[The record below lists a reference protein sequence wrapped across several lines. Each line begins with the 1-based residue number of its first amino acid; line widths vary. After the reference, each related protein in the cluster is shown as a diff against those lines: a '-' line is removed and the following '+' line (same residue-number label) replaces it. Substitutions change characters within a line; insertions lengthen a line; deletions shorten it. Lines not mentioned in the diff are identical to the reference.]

1 MKIILTCWTMY
12 QGLWTPQGSPDHPRG
27 AVIEAKVLRT
37 WGKSLYLSFACEIW
51 IIITVTIRL
60 L

>member
-1 MKIILTCWTMY
+1 MY
-12 QGLWTPQGSPDHPRG
+12 KGLWTPYGSPDHLRG

-37 WGKSLYLSFACEIW
+37 WGKSFNLSFACEIW
-51 IIITVTIRL
+51 IIITIILRL